1 MAAEAAARQRNLDLI
16 SEHRTKIDDALD
28 KLSSD
33 PADKI
38 AKVNKELEA
47 TKTRLDALRQTD
59 GSNAAPIDAA
69 IAQAETLARK
79 QIEAIEKPA
88 LEAAT
93 RAAQANQ
100 KVMDDLQKQI
110 SNMGNKRQAF
120 VDQAV
125 GRLSEQASA
134 AQKQQAAS
142 LAAQIFDSQ
151 AYREGQKVV
160 DDLNNQ
166 MLRLTMDKRTAFV
179 QDALSRMSDGATV
192 AQRAEVEKLAAALY
206 DQGEA
211 QERLNKLKAEGEQ
224 ITNATR
230 TATEIYAQEIAKL
243 KELLDA
249 GAISQEVYNRAVA
262 NAEKQQLAARKDAQA
277 GAIRAFNAYREQGE
291 DAAAAV
297 EKAFTDAMGATEDA
311 IVNLVMSG
319 GDGLKSLA
327 DLANSV
333 VAEITR
339 MAVKQ
344 AITGP
349 LFSAIGGSMG
359 GGGGGFLDSI
369 FGMLFHEGGT
379 VGEGLPK
386 RRAVPAHVFIGAP
399 RYHGGGIAGLKPGEI
414 PAILERGETV
424 LPKNQKMGGASTIIM
439 NISTPDAN
447 SFRSSQA
454 QIAADAVRGIDR
466 ARRNL

>member
-1 MAAEAAARQRNLDLI
+1 MRLPTKILDVVVPRLAHAEALVAPRLERVGIAHLDI
-16 SEHRTKIDDALD
+16 VRHRK
-28 KLSSD
+28 KKR
-33 PADKI
+33 KI
-38 AKVNKELEA
+38 AADEGFDLHLAVCV
-47 TKTRLDALRQTD
+47 
-59 GSNAAPIDAA
+59 GAASPNNQAA
-69 IAQAETLARK
+69 IPVGISFLARC
-79 QIEAIEKPA
+79 I
-88 LEAAT
+88 
-93 RAAQANQ
+93 
-100 KVMDDLQKQI
+100 
-110 SNMGNKRQAF
+110 
-120 VDQAV
+120 
-125 GRLSEQASA
+125 
-134 AQKQQAAS
+134 
-142 LAAQIFDSQ
+142 
-151 AYREGQKVV
+151 
-160 DDLNNQ
+160 
-166 MLRLTMDKRTAFV
+166 
-179 QDALSRMSDGATV
+179 
-192 AQRAEVEKLAAALY
+192 
-206 DQGEA
+206 
-211 QERLNKLKAEGEQ
+211 
-224 ITNATR
+224 
-230 TATEIYAQEIAKL
+230 
-243 KELLDA
+243 
-249 GAISQEVYNRAVA
+249 
-262 NAEKQQLAARKDAQA
+262 RKDAQA

-291 DAAAAV
+291 DAASAV

-424 LPKNQKMGGASTIIM
+424 LPKNQRMGAASTVIM

-454 QIAADAVRGIDR
+454 QIAADAARGIDR